1 MRKGMSARLAGVTM
15 LVCLSS
21 SLAARAADD
30 AAVTDAGAR
39 QAPAL
44 GGPAAGDA
52 DKTIGE
58 VWIDVR
64 SAREYQ
70 AGHLPGAHHLP
81 HERIAEGIGAIAP
94 DPDTPIRLYCRS
106 GARAAEAKAALEK
119 LGYTR
124 VENRG
129 AYKTLLKAATH

>member
-1 MRKGMSARLAGVTM
+1 MKKGMSARLAGMAM
-15 LVCLSS
+15 LGLLSLP
-21 SLAARAADD
+21 LAGQAAGDE
-30 AAVTDAGAR
+30 ATTDTGAR
-39 QAPAL
+39 PGAVA
-44 GGPAAGDA
+44 GNPAAGEA
-52 DKTIGE
+52 GNARAE

-94 DPDTPIRLYCRS
+94 DPDTPIRFYCRS

-129 AYKTLLKAATH
+129 AYKALLKDTTH